1 MAEVQVSVATDMRMF
16 KPALVTMMSAIESTK
31 RPVAVHFL
39 GHGIT
44 ETAMRTLERAVACWP
59 GTQLQFYDM
68 AGEIT
73 DTEGWK
79 ARKWNG
85 RHSEMVLADV
95 HVPRLGP
102 GRILYLDS
110 DTLVC
115 ADIGPLFDLDLQGCH
130 VAAVRDYEFL
140 VNYIESMPEE
150 WTDTIWDKSAAMYPY
165 PTEDFLNAGVMLFDN
180 DSIASEPGLAD
191 AIADPEELLD
201 DTHRF
206 AHMLKGAIFYLDP
219 SWNVICGSHNLYEL
233 AHRSMLPDGDNYIH
247 TPPKIMHHLGD
258 DKPWQN
264 FDLDRLRSGFR
275 GRAGTALPFPRHG
288 LPWQADRGAVPQS
301 PQPPLPCRV
310 HHRRQDLPGGL
321 GQVHGHARRLSAPGG
336 FAPCAPMRPAGRSGP
351 RTPPRLDRRRGSV
364 YGAPAP
370 TGGTFDANRAGD
382 RREFREA
389 DPGGADVASG
399 ARVPGRPRPPDRAQ
413 PPLFPPSNS
422 SGESRRSIPASRSS
436 TTRSPTTCFPPGS
449 PAPRPCPMSPRP
461 ACAGS

>member
-191 AIADPEELLD
+191 AIADPVELLD

-264 FDLDRLRSGFR
+264 FDLDRLRLDFEGER
-275 GRAGTALPFPRHG
+275 E
-288 LPWQADRGAVPQS
+288 
-301 PQPPLPCRV
+301 
-310 HHRRQDLPGGL
+310 
-321 GQVHGHARRLSAPGG
+321 RLY
-336 FAPCAPMRPAGRSGP
+336 RS
-351 RTPPRLDRRRGSV
+351 LDM
-364 YGAPAP
+364 
-370 TGGTFDANRAGD
+370 
-382 RREFREA
+382 
-389 DPGGADVASG
+389 ASH
-399 ARVPGRPRPPDRAQ
+399 GRPIEGLFRKVRNRLCLAEYITGVRIYRATWGRYMGM
-413 PPLFPPSNS
+413 LD
-422 SGESRRSIPASRSS
+422 G
-436 TTRSPTTCFPPGS
+436 
-449 PAPRPCPMSPRP
+449 
-461 ACAGS
+461 